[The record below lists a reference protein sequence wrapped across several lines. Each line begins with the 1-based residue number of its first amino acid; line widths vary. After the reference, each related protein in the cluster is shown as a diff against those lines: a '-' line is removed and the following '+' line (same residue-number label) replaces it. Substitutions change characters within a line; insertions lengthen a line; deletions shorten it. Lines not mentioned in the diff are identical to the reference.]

1 MNDLGLQ
8 HPGITLS
15 KKENTGGVNTAQE
28 GKYGT
33 TSQMKAMC
41 IQPPSRTSNFGNKP
55 ITIILFPFYT
65 IFLIKKFSTL

>member
-28 GKYGT
+28 GKLLL
-33 TSQMKAMC
+33 
-41 IQPPSRTSNFGNKP
+41 GN
-55 ITIILFPFYT
+55 TVQHLR
-65 IFLIKKFSTL
+65 